1 MDTKFRMWVA
11 QLSFLTGVLLAAWI
25 AKAASADDPIRMR
38 VETLTVPPSTRPLV
52 FVVVQNA
59 GQDTWEGEISLKGP
73 ESWQLAPAQRTV
85 KIPAGQSERVAFSV
99 EDARNVAANR
109 YPFTISARSGDQLFV
124 HSQET
129 FVASAPYFKVEVD
142 GRAEEWKDAIP
153 IAFTAG
159 ERLTT
164 VSTYWSRRQFCVL
177 IAVQETKLV
186 PLEKEGDEPFDAVQF
201 ALAPA
206 DSENPSARQEL
217 AGRFEFLVAGTRDGG
232 ARCFQ
237 LASPETR
244 LEETSKA
251 RFLESLAYEDAEV
264 AVHRQDDVTCYE
276 CSLPFRPMSEQIRPS
291 EGREFF
297 FSVLVHDP
305 DGTGVRDLGRAA
317 GLWKTPE
324 DRSDWSQWPGSRWG
338 NDAPLGN
345 KIRWGLCTSKY

>member
-1 MDTKFRMWVA
+1 MSEQHGMRIWSWLV
-11 QLSFLTGVLLAAWI
+11 LTCLM
-25 AKAASADDPIRMR
+25 SAGWSLPITSAEDLIRMR
-38 VETLTVPPSTRPLV
+38 METLTVPPSTRPLAY
-52 FVVVQNA
+52 VVVQNL
-59 GQDTWEGEISLKGP
+59 GKDPWEGEVSLRGP
-73 ESWQLAPAQRTV
+73 ESWQLSPPQRTV
-85 KIPAGQSERVAFSV
+85 QLAAGQVQRVAFSI
-99 EDARNVAANR
+99 EQARNVAANR
-109 YPFTISARSGDQLFV
+109 YPFEIFARCGDQRSV
-124 HSQET
+124 HRQTT
-129 FVASAPYFKVEVD
+129 FVGSAPYFKVEVD

-153 IAFTAG
+153 VAFSTG
-159 ERLTT
+159 ERETT

-177 IAVQETKLV
+177 IAVQETNLV
-186 PLEKEGDEPFDAVQF
+186 AWSEDGNGPFDAVQF

-206 DSENPSARQEL
+206 NSENPSASQEL